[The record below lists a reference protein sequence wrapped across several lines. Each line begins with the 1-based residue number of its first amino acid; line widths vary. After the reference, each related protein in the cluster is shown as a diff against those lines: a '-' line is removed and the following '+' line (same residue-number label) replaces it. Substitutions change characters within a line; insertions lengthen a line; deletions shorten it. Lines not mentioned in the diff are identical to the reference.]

1 MLHKFSPLPANR
13 DLPWR
18 AEDVLPRALVAGESA
33 GQLTTA
39 GAALLG
45 DLLPA
50 GIPLAPPEGDA
61 GTGMAAANAVA
72 PASGNV
78 SAGTSIFS
86 MVVLDKPLSGVYPE
100 IDMVT
105 YTGKFHACPA
115 LFCNSNAGNWH
126 GYSAKENV
134 RISRLTGHGGLFK
147 TPVVGQRFLAAAVNS
162 PVWLMKTAEE
172 GGPYVRRTKKGSL
185 RRESGASEVRF
196 GYLYMGKRFRD
207 RSGSRHDGYK
217 AERCFL

>member
-18 AEDVLPRALVAGESA
+18 VEDVLPRALVAGESA

-105 YTGKFHACPA
+105 
-115 LFCNSNAGNWH
+115 
-126 GYSAKENV
+126 
-134 RISRLTGHGGLFK
+134 
-147 TPVVGQRFLAAAVNS
+147 
-162 PVWLMKTAEE
+162 
-172 GGPYVRRTKKGSL
+172 
-185 RRESGASEVRF
+185 
-196 GYLYMGKRFRD
+196 
-207 RSGSRHDGYK
+207 
-217 AERCFL
+217 